1 MTIAYA
7 TDGFFPV
14 AASVAFHCVS
24 FPPSPSPLR
33 LLSHFAEPDRPIIS
47 DRRQQAWVSLQSHF
61 VGASEATSARAVCK
75 GLGAAEA
82 VACELFT
89 PLHHVLLVALVSISA
104 AESRRSQRILQLQR
118 SVDVRDEM
126 LKNMQMKL
134 DDLLEQMSFVKDHSP
149 SSGCNFP
156 FKNEQITIAKML
168 KKNEAKF
175 SHGSSR
181 VAHFNL
187 DDGILPICHNQS
199 IKAKDVCMTEP
210 SKERLIEKNYV
221 IVTEQEERR
230 MSDLS
235 DFWSVA
241 SSVDTQPVQL
251 STLAAEQEL
260 YNLRKECEEKGDT
273 IKELTTAAHVSNV
286 TYSKRITELEEVIRR
301 KNMIITKLKKDMLV
315 LEQQVRPSITLQKY
329 NVLVKLSV
337 SGNLLQIVKFTRLRR
352 PSYRASSPSATHHL
366 PLMTENI
373 LYDMSSTSPS
383 SSDCDSPQK
392 GGVNLSCI
400 PSNEI
405 LLQRVEHRRL
415 DVTKLVGSSV
425 STLQQAMSPFKENCV
440 SRKAEANASVRP
452 RKIASSISDQK
463 KYRRRNLQEEKMMTT
478 AKKWV

>member
-47 DRRQQAWVSLQSHF
+47 DRRRQAWVSLQSHF
-61 VGASEATSARAVCK
+61 VGASEATSARAIGK

-82 VACELFT
+82 VAWELFT
-89 PLHHVLLVALVSISA
+89 PLHHVLLVALVSISS
-104 AESRRSQRILQLQR
+104 AESRRSRRILQLQQ

-134 DDLLEQMSFVKDHSP
+134 DNLLEQMSFVKDHSP

-156 FKNEQITIAKML
+156 FKNEQITIAEML
-168 KKNEAKF
+168 KKNGAKF
-175 SHGSSR
+175 FHGSSR

-187 DDGILPICHNQS
+187 DDGILPICHNQP

-210 SKERLIEKNYV
+210 SKERSIEKNYE

-241 SSVDTQPVQL
+241 SSVDTQL
-251 STLAAEQEL
+251 STLATEQEL
-260 YNLRKECEEKGDT
+260 YNLRKECEEKDDT
-273 IKELTTAAHVSNV
+273 IKELTTAAHASNV
-286 TYSKRITELEEVIRR
+286 TYSKRITELEEIIRR
-301 KNMIITKLKKDMLV
+301 KNMIITKLKKDMLL
-315 LEQQVRPSITLQKY
+315 LEQ
-329 NVLVKLSV
+329 
-337 SGNLLQIVKFTRLRR
+337 QIVKFTRLRR
-352 PSYRASSPSATHHL
+352 PSYRASSQSTTYHP
-366 PLMTENI
+366 PLMTDNI

-383 SSDCDSPQK
+383 SSDSDSPQK

-400 PSNEI
+400 PTNEI
-405 LLQRVEHRRL
+405 LHKL
-415 DVTKLVGSSV
+415 DITKLMGSSV
-425 STLQQAMSPFKENCV
+425 STLQKAMSPFKENCV
-440 SRKAEANASVRP
+440 SMKDETNASVRP
-452 RKIASSISDQK
+452 RKIASSITDQK
-463 KYRRRNLQEEKMMTT
+463 KYRRRNLQEEKMMTA

>member
-47 DRRQQAWVSLQSHF
+47 NRQRQAWVSLQSHF
-61 VGASEATSARAVCK
+61 VGASEATSARAIGK

-82 VACELFT
+82 VAWELFT
-89 PLHHVLLVALVSISA
+89 PLHHVLLVALVSISS
-104 AESRRSQRILQLQR
+104 AESRRSRRILQLQQ

-126 LKNMQMKL
+126 LKNMQMKV
-134 DDLLEQMSFVKDHSP
+134 DNLLEQRSFVKDHS
-149 SSGCNFP
+149 SSLGCNFS
-156 FKNEQITIAKML
+156 FKNEQITIAEML
-168 KKNEAKF
+168 KKNGAKF
-175 SHGSSR
+175 FHGSSR

-187 DDGILPICHNQS
+187 DDGILPICHNQAV
-199 IKAKDVCMTEP
+199 KAKDVCMTEP
-210 SKERLIEKNYV
+210 SKERLIEKNYEM
-221 IVTEQEERR
+221 VTEQEERR

-251 STLAAEQEL
+251 STLATEQEL
-260 YNLRKECEEKGDT
+260 YNLRKECEEKDDT
-273 IKELTTAAHVSNV
+273 IKELKTAAHASNV
-286 TYSKRITELEEVIRR
+286 TYSKRITELEEIIRR

-315 LEQQVRPSITLQKY
+315 LEQQ
-329 NVLVKLSV
+329 
-337 SGNLLQIVKFTRLRR
+337 IVKFTRLRR
-352 PSYRASSPSATHHL
+352 PSYRASSQSTTYHL
-366 PLMTENI
+366 PLMTDNI

-383 SSDCDSPQK
+383 SSDSDSPQK

-400 PSNEI
+400 PTNEI
-405 LLQRVEHRRL
+405 L
-415 DVTKLVGSSV
+415 DKLMGSSV
-425 STLQQAMSPFKENCV
+425 STLQRAMSPFKENCV
-440 SRKAEANASVRP
+440 SMKDEANASVRP
-452 RKIASSISDQK
+452 RKIASSITDQK
-463 KYRRRNLQEEKMMTT
+463 KSRRRNLQEEKMMTA

>member
-7 TDGFFPV
+7 ADGFFPV
-14 AASVAFHCVS
+14 VASAAFHCVS
-24 FPPSPSPLR
+24 FPLSPSPLR

-47 DRRQQAWVSLQSHF
+47 DRRQHAWVSLQSHF
-61 VGASEATSARAVCK
+61 VGASEATSARSVGK
-75 GLGAAEA
+75 GLGTADA
-82 VACELFT
+82 VAWELFT
-89 PLHHVLLVALVSISA
+89 PLHHVLLVALVSISS

-134 DDLLEQMSFVKDHSP
+134 DDLFEQMSFVKDHSP

-156 FKNEQITIAKML
+156 FKNEQITTAEML

-175 SHGSSR
+175 FHGSSR

-187 DDGILPICHNQS
+187 DEGILPICHNQS

-210 SKERLIEKNYV
+210 SKERLIEKNYE

-260 YNLRKECEEKGDT
+260 YNLRKECEEKEDT

-315 LEQQVRPSITLQKY
+315 LEQQ
-329 NVLVKLSV
+329 
-337 SGNLLQIVKFTRLRR
+337 IVKFARLRR
-352 PSYRASSPSATHHL
+352 PSYRASSRSTTHHL

-383 SSDCDSPQK
+383 SSDSDSPQK
-392 GGVNLSCI
+392 GRVTLSCI
-400 PSNEI
+400 PTNEI
-405 LLQRVEHRRL
+405 LLQPVEHRRF
-415 DVTKLVGSSV
+415 DITKLMGSSV
-425 STLQQAMSPFKENCV
+425 QTLQQAMSPFKENYV

-452 RKIASSISDQK
+452 WKIASSITDQK
-463 KYRRRNLQEEKMMTT
+463 KSRRRNLQEEKMTT
-478 AKKWV
+478 AAKKWV